1 MRKLFLSSIALLVF
15 SLSIITFQLSCSKDA
30 GAHEG
35 DDDDGPNNRTILYIK
50 TPLTGYNELWA
61 MKINGNDRHQI
72 NIALSQDYYI
82 SSARIADRGTKIVF
96 VADKL
101 NEIDNFRVF
110 FKCNLDGS
118 GLTQF
123 FQGEQFEHYVIQDVY

>member
-15 SLSIITFQLSCSKDA
+15 SVSIIVFQMSCSKEA

-35 DDDDGPNNRTILYIK
+35 DDDKKANNRTILYIK
-50 TPLTGYNELWA
+50 TPETGFNELWT
-61 MKINGNDRHQI
+61 MDINGNNLHQI

-82 SSARIADRGTKIVF
+82 SSARVADHNNKIVF
-96 VADKL
+96 TADKL
-101 NEIDNFRVF
+101 TETENFRVF

-118 GLTQF
+118 GLTQI
-123 FQGEQFEHYVIQDVY
+123 FQGEEFENYGIQDVY